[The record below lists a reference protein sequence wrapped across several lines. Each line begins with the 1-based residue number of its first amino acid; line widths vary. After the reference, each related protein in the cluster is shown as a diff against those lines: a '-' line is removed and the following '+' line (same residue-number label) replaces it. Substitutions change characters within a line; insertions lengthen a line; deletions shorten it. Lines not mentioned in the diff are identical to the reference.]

1 MPDISTET
9 VSFGADGAD
18 APGYLARPGD
28 GGPHPGVVVIQ
39 EVWGLDEH
47 IKDVTR
53 RFANEGFVAVA
64 PDLYRGKIAID
75 IEEARKI
82 RMEMQFDQAMLD
94 LQGAL
99 DYLKGRDDVAPKKL
113 GVIGFCM
120 GGSLTQ
126 QIALQ
131 SADVGAAA
139 AYYGG
144 RGAPSPEE
152 MAAIRCEL
160 LALYGEED
168 QGIPQET
175 VDALRGALE
184 RAGRP
189 HEIVVYPGAPHA
201 FFNDTRPSYRDEA
214 AQDAW
219 RRTLALFRRA
229 LV

>member
-1 MPDISTET
+1 MPEISTET
-9 VSFGADGAD
+9 VSFAANGAD
-18 APGYLARPGD
+18 APGYLALPGD

-39 EVWGLDEH
+39 EVWGVDEH

-99 DYLKGRDDVAPKKL
+99 DFLKGRDDVTPKKL

-126 QIALQ
+126 QIALR

-152 MAAIRCEL
+152 MAAIPLRTARALWRGGSGHPAGDRRC
-160 LALYGEED
+160 
-168 QGIPQET
+168 
-175 VDALRGALE
+175 
-184 RAGRP
+184 
-189 HEIVVYPGAPHA
+189 
-201 FFNDTRPSYRDEA
+201 A
-214 AQDAW
+214 AQRA
-219 RRTLALFRRA
+219 RRRGPAPRDRGLPGRA
-229 LV
+229 ARLL

>member
-1 MPDISTET
+1 MPDITTEMVTYPANGST
-9 VSFGADGAD
+9 
-18 APGYLARPGD
+18 APGYLARPDG

-39 EVWGLDEH
+39 EVWGLDDH
-47 IKDVTR
+47 IRDIAQ
-53 RFANEGFVAVA
+53 RFAGEGFIAVA
-64 PDLYRGKIAID
+64 PDLYRGKIAMN

-82 RMEMQFDQAMLD
+82 RMEMQIDQAMLD
-94 LQGAL
+94 LQGTL
-99 DYLKGRDDVAPKKL
+99 DYLKSRDDVSPDRM
-113 GVIGFCM
+113 GVVGFCM

-139 AYYGG
+139 SFYGG

-152 MAAIRCEL
+152 MKEIRCEL

-168 QGIPQET
+168 QGIPLET
-175 VDALRGALE
+175 VEALRTALE
-184 RAGRP
+184 EANKP

-201 FFNDTRPSYRDEA
+201 FFNDTRPSFREEA
-214 AQDAW
+214 ANDAW
-219 RRTLALFRRA
+219 QRTLALFRRA

>member
-9 VSFGADGAD
+9 VSFAANGAA
-18 APGYLARPGD
+18 APGYLALPGD

-39 EVWGLDEH
+39 EVWGVDEH

-64 PDLYRGKIAID
+64 PDLYRGKTAID

-99 DYLKGRDDVAPKKL
+99 DYLKGRDDVTPKKL

-126 QIALQ
+126 QIALR

-175 VDALRGALE
+175 VDALHGALE
-184 RAGRP
+184 GAGRP

-201 FFNDTRPSYRDEA
+201 FFNDTRPSYREEA

-219 RRTLALFRRA
+219 RRTLTLFRRA